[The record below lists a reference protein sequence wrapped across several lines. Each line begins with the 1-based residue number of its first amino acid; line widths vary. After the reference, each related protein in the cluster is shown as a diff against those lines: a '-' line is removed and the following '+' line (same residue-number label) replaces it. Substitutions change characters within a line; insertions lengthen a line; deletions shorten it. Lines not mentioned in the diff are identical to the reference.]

1 MISGLMAFAMKF
13 KINRDRKVY
22 TVVHGISW
30 VSTLMLIFLCIVFFS
45 DSSRAARII
54 ETRYHYHPKT
64 HSTRVVLVIDGEIG
78 SHQLHSPHENEI
90 EVRLYNMLV
99 VPDLDLGAHINDP
112 ILKGVL
118 IKTGSSKSAVLNLT
132 SHQDIR
138 RYKLF
143 PLSNPNRIV
152 IDLFGVLDSSSV
164 PQPSPLKVSNR
175 KSRDQSVS
183 FSSLNLEE
191 TNESSTSSEEI
202 LGQVVSQNREVRSG
216 EPMLNIQELLSQDEF
231 VLGFDSELME
241 NSTDSSP
248 VAWWLLLGT
257 NFLFLLGLVTLGGVV
272 FRSQRALRRITNQ
285 ELELPSHSIEEGIF
299 SEDSVSKDGK
309 REDGDNEDFEGI
321 LDNTI
326 SQEQEDTSNQSPS
339 LKRAFLDHS
348 YANHEEELKQVKQE
362 LDLEDNETADTEEER
377 YDDQG
382 VKEKVTELLGE
393 DEILFGEVVGLES
406 HEDEILKSQ
415 DQKLSRRISTARRL
429 IEEGKSYTQVAREL
443 KTTREEITLMLAIDK
458 RS

>member
-1 MISGLMAFAMKF
+1 MAFAMKF

-22 TVVHGISW
+22 TVVHGIGW
-30 VSTLMLIFLCIVFFS
+30 IPTLMLIFLCIVSFP

-54 ETRYHYHPKT
+54 ETRYHYHPET

-99 VPDLDLGAHINDP
+99 VPDLDLGAHVNDP
-112 ILKGVL
+112 ILKEVL
-118 IKTGSSKSAVLNLT
+118 IKTGSSESAILNLT
-132 SHQDIR
+132 LHQDIQ

-164 PQPSPLKVSNR
+164 PQPSSLKVSNR
-175 KSRDQSVS
+175 TSRDQSVS
-183 FSSLNLEE
+183 FSSVNLEE

-202 LGQVVSQNREVRSG
+202 LSQAVSQNREVRSG

-231 VLGFDSELME
+231 VLGFDSELVE
-241 NSTDSSP
+241 NSTDSLP

-257 NFLFLLGLVTLGGVV
+257 NFLFLLGLVTLGGMV

-285 ELELPSHSIEEGIF
+285 ELELPSHSIEEEVF
-299 SEDSVSKDGK
+299 SEDSVSKDVK

-326 SQEQEDTSNQSPS
+326 SQEQDTSNQSPS

-382 VKEKVTELLGE
+382 VKDKVTELLGE

>member
-22 TVVHGISW
+22 IVVYGISW
-30 VSTLMLIFLCIVFFS
+30 IPTLMLIFLCIVS
-45 DSSRAARII
+45 LPNSSRAARII
-54 ETRYHYHPKT
+54 ETRYHYHPET

-78 SHQLHSPHENEI
+78 SHQLHSPYENEI

-99 VPDLDLGAHINDP
+99 VPDLDFGVHVNDP

-118 IKTGSSKSAVLNLT
+118 IKTGSSESAILNLT

-164 PQPSPLKVSNR
+164 PQPSSIKVSNR
-175 KSRDQSVS
+175 TSRDQSVS
-183 FSSLNLEE
+183 FSSVNLEE

-202 LGQVVSQNREVRSG
+202 LSQAVSQNRKVRPG

-231 VLGFDSELME
+231 VLGFDSELVE
-241 NSTDSSP
+241 NSTDFSL
-248 VAWWLLLGT
+248 VAWWLLLVT
-257 NFLFLLGLVTLGGVV
+257 NFLFLLGLVILGGMV

-285 ELELPSHSIEEGIF
+285 GLELPSHDEEVF
-299 SEDSVSKDGK
+299 SEDSVSKDVN

-326 SQEQEDTSNQSPS
+326 AQEQDTSNQSPS

-362 LDLEDNETADTEEER
+362 LDLEANETADAEEGR

-382 VKEKVTELLGE
+382 VKEKITELLGE
-393 DEILFGEVVGLES
+393 DEILFGEVVELES

-429 IEEGKSYTQVAREL
+429 IDEGKNYTQVAREL

>member
-1 MISGLMAFAMKF
+1 MAFAMKF

-22 TVVHGISW
+22 IVVYGISW
-30 VSTLMLIFLCIVFFS
+30 IPTLMLIFLCIVS
-45 DSSRAARII
+45 LPNSSRAARII
-54 ETRYHYHPKT
+54 ETRYHYHPET

-78 SHQLHSPHENEI
+78 SHQLHSPYENEI

-99 VPDLDLGAHINDP
+99 VPDLDFGVHVNDP

-118 IKTGSSKSAVLNLT
+118 IKTGSSESAILNLT

-164 PQPSPLKVSNR
+164 PQPSSIKVSNR
-175 KSRDQSVS
+175 TSRDQSVS
-183 FSSLNLEE
+183 FSSVNLEE

-202 LGQVVSQNREVRSG
+202 LSQAVSQNRKVRPG

-231 VLGFDSELME
+231 VLGFDSELVE
-241 NSTDSSP
+241 NSTDFSL
-248 VAWWLLLGT
+248 VAWWLLLVT
-257 NFLFLLGLVTLGGVV
+257 NFLFLLGLVILGGMV

-285 ELELPSHSIEEGIF
+285 GLELPSHDEEVF
-299 SEDSVSKDGK
+299 SEDSVSKDVN

-326 SQEQEDTSNQSPS
+326 AQEQDTSNQSPS

-362 LDLEDNETADTEEER
+362 LDLEANETADAEEGR

-382 VKEKVTELLGE
+382 VKEKITELLGE
-393 DEILFGEVVGLES
+393 DEILFGEVVELES

-429 IEEGKSYTQVAREL
+429 IDEGKNYTQVAREL

>member
-22 TVVHGISW
+22 IVVYGISW
-30 VSTLMLIFLCIVFFS
+30 IPTLMLIFLCIVS
-45 DSSRAARII
+45 LPNSSRAARII
-54 ETRYHYHPKT
+54 ETRYHYHPET

-78 SHQLHSPHENEI
+78 SHQLHSPYENEI

-99 VPDLDLGAHINDP
+99 VPDLDFGVHVNDP

-118 IKTGSSKSAVLNLT
+118 IKTGSSESAILNLT

-164 PQPSPLKVSNR
+164 PQPSSIKVSNR
-175 KSRDQSVS
+175 TSRDQSVS
-183 FSSLNLEE
+183 FSSVNLEE

-202 LGQVVSQNREVRSG
+202 LSQAVSQNRKVRPG

-231 VLGFDSELME
+231 VLGFDSELVE
-241 NSTDSSP
+241 NSTDFSL
-248 VAWWLLLGT
+248 VAWWLLLVT
-257 NFLFLLGLVTLGGVV
+257 NFLFLLGLVILGGMV

-285 ELELPSHSIEEGIF
+285 GLELPSHDEEVF
-299 SEDSVSKDGK
+299 SEDSVSKDVN

-326 SQEQEDTSNQSPS
+326 AQEQDTSNQSPS

-362 LDLEDNETADTEEER
+362 LDLEANETADAEEER

-382 VKEKVTELLGE
+382 VKEKITELLGE
-393 DEILFGEVVGLES
+393 DEILFGEVVELES

-429 IEEGKSYTQVAREL
+429 IDEGKSYTQVAREL

>member
-22 TVVHGISW
+22 IVVYGISW
-30 VSTLMLIFLCIVFFS
+30 IPTLMLIFLCIVS
-45 DSSRAARII
+45 LPNSSRAARII
-54 ETRYHYHPKT
+54 ETRYHYHPET

-78 SHQLHSPHENEI
+78 SHQLHSPYENEI

-99 VPDLDLGAHINDP
+99 VPDLDFGVHVNDP

-118 IKTGSSKSAVLNLT
+118 IKTGSSESAILNLT

-164 PQPSPLKVSNR
+164 PQPSSIKVSNR
-175 KSRDQSVS
+175 TSRDQSVS
-183 FSSLNLEE
+183 FSSVNLEE

-202 LGQVVSQNREVRSG
+202 LSQAVSQNRKVRPG

-231 VLGFDSELME
+231 VLGFDSELVE
-241 NSTDSSP
+241 NSTDFSL
-248 VAWWLLLGT
+248 VAWWLLLVT
-257 NFLFLLGLVTLGGVV
+257 NFLFLLGLVILGGMV

-285 ELELPSHSIEEGIF
+285 GLELPSHDEEVF
-299 SEDSVSKDGK
+299 SEDSVSKDVN

-326 SQEQEDTSNQSPS
+326 AQEQDTSNQSPS

-362 LDLEDNETADTEEER
+362 LDLEANETADAEEER

-382 VKEKVTELLGE
+382 VKEKITELLGE
-393 DEILFGEVVGLES
+393 DEILFGEVVELES

-429 IEEGKSYTQVAREL
+429 IDEGKNYTQVAREL

>member
-1 MISGLMAFAMKF
+1 MAFAMKF

-22 TVVHGISW
+22 IVVYGISW
-30 VSTLMLIFLCIVFFS
+30 IPTLMLIFLCIVFLPN
-45 DSSRAARII
+45 SSRAARII
-54 ETRYHYHPKT
+54 ETRYHYHPET

-78 SHQLHSPHENEI
+78 SHQLHSPYENEI

-99 VPDLDLGAHINDP
+99 VPDLDFGVHVNDP

-118 IKTGSSKSAVLNLT
+118 IKTGSSESAILNLT

-164 PQPSPLKVSNR
+164 PQPSSIKVSNR
-175 KSRDQSVS
+175 TSRDQSVS
-183 FSSLNLEE
+183 VSSVNLEE

-202 LGQVVSQNREVRSG
+202 LSQAVSQNRKVRPG

-231 VLGFDSELME
+231 VLGFDSELVE
-241 NSTDSSP
+241 NSTDFSL
-248 VAWWLLLGT
+248 VAWWLLLVT
-257 NFLFLLGLVTLGGVV
+257 NFLFLLGLVILGGMV

-285 ELELPSHSIEEGIF
+285 ELELPSHSIEEEVF
-299 SEDSVSKDGK
+299 SEDSVSKDVK

-326 SQEQEDTSNQSPS
+326 AQEQDTSNQSPS

-362 LDLEDNETADTEEER
+362 LDLEANETADAEEER

-382 VKEKVTELLGE
+382 VKEKITELLGE
-393 DEILFGEVVGLES
+393 DEILFGEVVELES
-406 HEDEILKSQ
+406 HEDEMLKSQ
-415 DQKLSRRISTARRL
+415 DQKLSRRISTTRRL
-429 IEEGKSYTQVAREL
+429 IDEGKNYTQVAREL

>member
-1 MISGLMAFAMKF
+1 MKF

-22 TVVHGISW
+22 IVVYGISW
-30 VSTLMLIFLCIVFFS
+30 IPTLMLIFLCIVS
-45 DSSRAARII
+45 LPNSSRAARII
-54 ETRYHYHPKT
+54 ETRYHYHPET

-78 SHQLHSPHENEI
+78 SHQLHSPYENEI

-99 VPDLDLGAHINDP
+99 VPDLDFGVHVNDP

-118 IKTGSSKSAVLNLT
+118 IKTGSSESAILNLT

-164 PQPSPLKVSNR
+164 PQPSSIKVSNR
-175 KSRDQSVS
+175 TSRDQSVS
-183 FSSLNLEE
+183 FSSVNLEE

-202 LGQVVSQNREVRSG
+202 LSQAVSQNRKVRPG

-231 VLGFDSELME
+231 VLGFDSELVE
-241 NSTDSSP
+241 NSTDFSL
-248 VAWWLLLGT
+248 VAWWLLLVT
-257 NFLFLLGLVTLGGVV
+257 NFLFLLGLVILGGMV

-285 ELELPSHSIEEGIF
+285 GLELPSHDEEVF
-299 SEDSVSKDGK
+299 SEDSVSKDVN

-326 SQEQEDTSNQSPS
+326 AQEQDTSNQSPS

-362 LDLEDNETADTEEER
+362 LDLEANETADAEEER

-382 VKEKVTELLGE
+382 VKEKITELLGE
-393 DEILFGEVVGLES
+393 DEILFGEVVELES

-429 IEEGKSYTQVAREL
+429 IDEGKNYTQVAREL

>member
-1 MISGLMAFAMKF
+1 MAFAMKF

-22 TVVHGISW
+22 IVVYGISW
-30 VSTLMLIFLCIVFFS
+30 IPTLMLIFLCIVS
-45 DSSRAARII
+45 LPNSSRAARII
-54 ETRYHYHPKT
+54 ETRYHYHPET

-78 SHQLHSPHENEI
+78 SHQLHSPYENEI

-99 VPDLDLGAHINDP
+99 VPDLDFGVHVNDP

-118 IKTGSSKSAVLNLT
+118 IKTGSSESAILNLT

-164 PQPSPLKVSNR
+164 PQPSSIKVSNR
-175 KSRDQSVS
+175 TSRDQSVS
-183 FSSLNLEE
+183 FSSVNLEE

-202 LGQVVSQNREVRSG
+202 LSQAVSQNRKVRPG

-231 VLGFDSELME
+231 VLGFDSELVE
-241 NSTDSSP
+241 NSTDFSL
-248 VAWWLLLGT
+248 VAWWLLLVT
-257 NFLFLLGLVTLGGVV
+257 NFLFLLGLVILGGMV

-285 ELELPSHSIEEGIF
+285 GLELPSHDEEVF
-299 SEDSVSKDGK
+299 SEDSVSKDVN

-326 SQEQEDTSNQSPS
+326 AQEQDTSNQSPS

-362 LDLEDNETADTEEER
+362 LDLEANETADAEEER

-382 VKEKVTELLGE
+382 VKEKITELLGE
-393 DEILFGEVVGLES
+393 DEILFGEVVELES

-429 IEEGKSYTQVAREL
+429 IDEGKNYTQVAREL

>member
-22 TVVHGISW
+22 IVVYGISW
-30 VSTLMLIFLCIVFFS
+30 IPTLMLIFLCIVS
-45 DSSRAARII
+45 LPNSSRAARII
-54 ETRYHYHPKT
+54 ETRYHYHPET

-78 SHQLHSPHENEI
+78 SHQLHSPYENEI

-99 VPDLDLGAHINDP
+99 VPDLDFGVHVNDP

-118 IKTGSSKSAVLNLT
+118 IKTGSSESAILNLT

-164 PQPSPLKVSNR
+164 PQPSSIKVSNR
-175 KSRDQSVS
+175 TSRDQSVS
-183 FSSLNLEE
+183 FSSVNLEE

-202 LGQVVSQNREVRSG
+202 LSQAVSQNRKVRPG

-231 VLGFDSELME
+231 VLGFDSELVE
-241 NSTDSSP
+241 NSTDFSL
-248 VAWWLLLGT
+248 VAWWLLLVT
-257 NFLFLLGLVTLGGVV
+257 NFLFLLGLVILGGMV

-285 ELELPSHSIEEGIF
+285 GLELPSHDEEVF
-299 SEDSVSKDGK
+299 SEDSVSKDVN

-326 SQEQEDTSNQSPS
+326 AQEQDTSNQSPS

-362 LDLEDNETADTEEER
+362 LDLEANETADAEEER

-382 VKEKVTELLGE
+382 VKEKITELLGE
-393 DEILFGEVVGLES
+393 DEILFGEVVELES

-415 DQKLSRRISTARRL
+415 DQKLSRRISTAHRL
-429 IEEGKSYTQVAREL
+429 IDEGKNYTQVAREL

>member
-1 MISGLMAFAMKF
+1 MKF

-22 TVVHGISW
+22 IVVYGISW
-30 VSTLMLIFLCIVFFS
+30 IPTLMLIFLCIVFLPN
-45 DSSRAARII
+45 SSRAARII
-54 ETRYHYHPKT
+54 ETRYHYHPET

-78 SHQLHSPHENEI
+78 SHQLHSPYENEI

-99 VPDLDLGAHINDP
+99 VPDLDFGVHVNDP

-118 IKTGSSKSAVLNLT
+118 IKTGSSESAILNLT

-164 PQPSPLKVSNR
+164 PQPSSIKVSNR
-175 KSRDQSVS
+175 TSRDQSVS
-183 FSSLNLEE
+183 FSSVNLEE

-202 LGQVVSQNREVRSG
+202 LSQAVSQNRKVRPG

-231 VLGFDSELME
+231 VLGFDSELVE
-241 NSTDSSP
+241 NSTDFSL
-248 VAWWLLLGT
+248 VAWWLLLVT
-257 NFLFLLGLVTLGGVV
+257 NFLFLLGLVILGGMV

-285 ELELPSHSIEEGIF
+285 GLELPSHDEEVF
-299 SEDSVSKDGK
+299 SEDSVSKDVN

-326 SQEQEDTSNQSPS
+326 AQEQDTSNQSPS

-362 LDLEDNETADTEEER
+362 LDLEANETADAEGER

-382 VKEKVTELLGE
+382 VKEKITELLGE
-393 DEILFGEVVGLES
+393 DEILFGEVVELES

-429 IEEGKSYTQVAREL
+429 IDEGKNYTQVAREL

>member
-22 TVVHGISW
+22 TVVYGISW
-30 VSTLMLIFLCIVFFS
+30 IPTLMLIFLCIVS
-45 DSSRAARII
+45 LPNSSRAARII
-54 ETRYHYHPKT
+54 ETRYHYHPET

-78 SHQLHSPHENEI
+78 SHQLHSPYENEI

-99 VPDLDLGAHINDP
+99 VPDLDFGVHVNDP

-118 IKTGSSKSAVLNLT
+118 IKTGSSESAILNLT

-164 PQPSPLKVSNR
+164 PQPSSIKVSNR
-175 KSRDQSVS
+175 TSRDQSVS
-183 FSSLNLEE
+183 FSSVNLEE

-202 LGQVVSQNREVRSG
+202 LSQAVSQNRKVRPG

-231 VLGFDSELME
+231 VLGFDSELVE
-241 NSTDSSP
+241 NSTDFSL
-248 VAWWLLLGT
+248 VAWWLLLVT
-257 NFLFLLGLVTLGGVV
+257 NFLFLLGLVILGGMV

-285 ELELPSHSIEEGIF
+285 GLELPSHDEEVF
-299 SEDSVSKDGK
+299 SEDSVSKDVN

-326 SQEQEDTSNQSPS
+326 AQEQDTSNQSPS

-362 LDLEDNETADTEEER
+362 LDLEANETADAEEER

-382 VKEKVTELLGE
+382 VKEKITELLGE
-393 DEILFGEVVGLES
+393 DEILFGEVVELES

-429 IEEGKSYTQVAREL
+429 IDEGKNYTQVAREL

>member
-22 TVVHGISW
+22 IVVYGISW
-30 VSTLMLIFLCIVFFS
+30 IPTLMLIFLCIVS
-45 DSSRAARII
+45 LPNSSRAARII
-54 ETRYHYHPKT
+54 ETRYHYHPET

-78 SHQLHSPHENEI
+78 SHQLHSPYENEI

-99 VPDLDLGAHINDP
+99 VPDLDFGVHVNDP

-118 IKTGSSKSAVLNLT
+118 IKTGSSESAILNLT

-164 PQPSPLKVSNR
+164 PQPSSLKVRNR
-175 KSRDQSVS
+175 TSRDRSVS
-183 FSSLNLEE
+183 FSSVNLEE

-202 LGQVVSQNREVRSG
+202 LSQAASQNREVRPG

-231 VLGFDSELME
+231 VLGFDSELVE
-241 NSTDSSP
+241 NSTDFSL
-248 VAWWLLLGT
+248 VAWWLLLVT
-257 NFLFLLGLVTLGGVV
+257 NFLFLLGLVILGGMV

-285 ELELPSHSIEEGIF
+285 GLELPSHDEEVF
-299 SEDSVSKDGK
+299 SEDSVSKDVN

-326 SQEQEDTSNQSPS
+326 AQEQDTSNQSPS

-362 LDLEDNETADTEEER
+362 LDLEANETADAEEER

-382 VKEKVTELLGE
+382 VKEKITELLGE
-393 DEILFGEVVGLES
+393 DEILFGEVVELES

-429 IEEGKSYTQVAREL
+429 IDEGKNYTQVAREL